1 MRSRIVLTLALCTLV
16 VSGLHAESYVSKV
29 KKGNEAL
36 KTGDTKSALDYY
48 HDAETD
54 LPESPELSYNLGGAL
69 YQQKGY
75 EEAVSQFEKS
85 LKTTDI
91 KVEAAANFNLG
102 NTYFR
107 MGDYEKAIGSYE
119 NALKGNPKDMDAKFN
134 LELARKKLKEQ
145 TKPQQQNQQDQQKQ
159 QDQKQQQQQQNQ
171 DQQNQNQQ
179 NKDQQQDQQQQ
190 QDKNQQD
197 QQKQGQAKD
206 QKMSKEDAE
215 RILNAL
221 RDDEQKLQKQAKR
234 EVVKGDYNGKDW

>member
-1 MRSRIVLTLALCTLV
+1 MCNRVMLMVVLSLLAAG
-16 VSGLHAESYVSKV
+16 SLHAESYVSKV

-36 KTGDTKSALDYY
+36 KTGDAKTALDYY

-54 LPESPELSYNLGGAL
+54 LPESPELNYNMGGAL

-75 EEAVSQFEKS
+75 EEAVQQFEKS
-85 LKTTDI
+85 LKSTDI
-91 KVEAAANFNLG
+91 NVEAAAHYNLG
-102 NTYFR
+102 STYFR

-119 NALKGNPKDMDAKFN
+119 NALKANPKDMDAKFN

-145 TKPQQQNQQDQQKQ
+145 IKPQPGDDPNLPGKQDKKDQQQQQNPD
-159 QDQKQQQQQQNQ
+159 QQNQ
-171 DQQNQNQQ
+171 DQQS
-179 NKDQQQDQQQQ
+179 KDQQQEQQQQ
-190 QDKNQQD
+190 EQNQPD
-197 QQKQGQAKD
+197 QQKPGQAKD

-234 EVVKGDYNGKDW
+234 EVGKGDYNGRDW